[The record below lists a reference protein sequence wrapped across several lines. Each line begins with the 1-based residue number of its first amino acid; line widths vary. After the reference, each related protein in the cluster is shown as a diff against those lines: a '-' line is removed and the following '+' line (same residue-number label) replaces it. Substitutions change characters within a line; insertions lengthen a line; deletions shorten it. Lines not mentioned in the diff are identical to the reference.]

1 MILKIRWMFKIDKTN
16 FSKIFCK
23 KKKKIMIL
31 HEINFKTMDIRRL
44 ASLIKKDNLISKK
57 KSENNHRLCD
67 FWSCEE
73 NQNLIAYNYFKPIL
87 E

>member
-1 MILKIRWMFKIDKTN
+1 MKSISRQWI
-16 FSKIFCK
+16 S
-23 KKKKIMIL
+23 
-31 HEINFKTMDIRRL
+31 EGYL